1 MPEKNR
7 NLKPVVPRLPAAG
20 ACALILLLAF
30 APAGHA
36 AQSLSVGGT
45 INAAG
50 WEGDNGSGN
59 SDFESDRGGQLA
71 ASVHYRVNQFYTG
84 LNLQGG
90 TYEFSGDA
98 PTQFTSNGVV
108 TSDDVKVEHSD
119 FDLLVGY
126 YFWSNVSLFLDL
138 KVAHSKW
145 RDTGYEQAFGGL
157 GFGVSGFHPIDDK
170 WVLFGSFGFVNGD
183 VDDDDDSSSHGD
195 GTSTAL
201 VGGAVYRFDQ
211 SNTINFGLKFRR
223 YELDFDDG
231 NEQEYTL
238 NGLFFGY
245 NHTFNFN

>member
-1 MPEKNR
+1 MPRTNR
-7 NLKPVVPRLPAAG
+7 IPKISRARLPTAC
-20 ACALILLLAF
+20 ACALILLLGP
-30 APAGHA
+30 APSAYA
-36 AQSLSVGGT
+36 AQSLSVGAT
-45 INAAG
+45 VNASG
-50 WEGDNGSGN
+50 WNGDNGSGN
-59 SDFESDRGGQLA
+59 SNFESDRGGQLA
-71 ASVHYRVNQFYTG
+71 ASVNYRLDKFYTG

-98 PTQFTSNGVV
+98 PTQFTSNGAVA
-108 TSDDVKVEHSD
+108 SDDVKVEHSD

-145 RDTGYEQAFGGL
+145 RDTGYEQAFSGL
-157 GFGVSGFHPIDDK
+157 GIGVSGFHPIDDK
-170 WVLFGSFGFVNGD
+170 WVLFGSFGFVNGH

-195 GTSTAL
+195 GSSSAL
-201 VGGAVYRFDQ
+201 VGGAVYRIDP
-211 SNTINFGLKFRR
+211 SNTINFGIKFRR

-245 NHTFNFN
+245 NHTFNFK